1 MSKILNSLK
10 EYISTNMNPKRA
22 KIFLLYIQ
30 YKANESFGP
39 DDIPQSLQDIA
50 DIVGVSLGTVKSNIK
65 RAAEQIGEKFQFKS
79 LLEKEEI

>member
-30 YKANESFGP
+30 YKADESFGS

-50 DIVGVSLGTVKSNIK
+50 DIVDVSLGTVKSNIK
-65 RAAEQIGEKFQFKS
+65 RAA
-79 LLEKEEI
+79 